1 MYLDESVVGVLPV
14 AVEPLALNVNKGGIG
29 LDFGVGVLKTNFLLG
44 LWDLCCGSADRAWF
58 PYIRRSTFLPLA
70 SVKVELVV

>member
-29 LDFGVGVLKTNFLLG
+29 LDFGVGVLKINCLVG
-44 LWDLCCGSADRAWF
+44 LWDLCCGSTERAWSPSF
-58 PYIRRSTFLPLA
+58 VF
-70 SVKVELVV
+70 SVKVELLV